1 MFTSKELSLVS
12 NGYFNLIRYPLDENF
27 IEIQSKNTK
36 DSWIIQKRNPLLS
49 EYPIALYHKHPGQK
63 YYHHHWKCYKVSQSI
78 KSIKSHDNYTLSKR
92 RLFYVNSR

>member
-36 DSWIIQKRNPLLS
+36 DSWIIIVLD
-49 EYPIALYHKHPGQK
+49 HKQPGQK

-78 KSIKSHDNYTLSKR
+78 KSIKSHDDYTLSKR